1 MKKNLLSILFTIAVL
16 SIGVLITGC
25 GTTSSMSGGRGDY
38 SEIVLSSKKDFV
50 NRWVR
55 VIVDDN
61 EPVEVRPKRRD
72 VAVREAAV
80 RMMIDP
86 GRHQVIVTDLD
97 GYLLYSDEIFVSAG
111 ASKIIV
117 LP

>member
-1 MKKNLLSILFTIAVL
+1 MKKNLLSILLTIAVL
-16 SIGVLITGC
+16 SIGILITGC

-38 SEIVLSSKKDFV
+38 SEIVLSFKKDFV
-50 NRWVR
+50 NRWVH

-72 VAVREAAV
+72 VAVREAV
-80 RMMIDP
+80 RLMIDP

>member
-1 MKKNLLSILFTIAVL
+1 MKKSLLSILLTIAVL

-61 EPVEVRPKRRD
+61 EPVEVRPKRHD
-72 VAVREAAV
+72 VAVREAV

-97 GYLLYSDEIFVSAG
+97 GYLLYSHEIFVSAG